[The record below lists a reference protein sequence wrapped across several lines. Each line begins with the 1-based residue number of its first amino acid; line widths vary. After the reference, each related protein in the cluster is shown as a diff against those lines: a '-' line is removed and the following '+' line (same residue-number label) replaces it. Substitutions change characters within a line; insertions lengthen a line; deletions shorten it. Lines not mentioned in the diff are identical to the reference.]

1 MKIVTVNNWCVLGLL
16 LITSGS
22 PALSQRSSSRSNSR
36 DRVLSDSP
44 SSSSGSS
51 THESVSSGDSIL
63 ARLYDRL
70 ATIVT
75 LDEQL
80 LKRLEALEYKITRI
94 EVSNQERYDA
104 IRAEVRELSR
114 RYQNVD
120 WILTKTEGSIEE
132 LKNEWDAVKGQWYH
146 VTGKNGLVTSGEFSD
161 RLNALATLLTS
172 TRLAVLRIEKELI
185 SSGQNITQLQSS
197 LREVSLS
204 QRNIPT
210 KSFLNNALL
219 GIKNQPVYAMMHP
232 NAARGNGEGSCEI
245 SVLPSSCKEAQK
257 RSGIIKV
264 EPSGHIRS
272 PFYVNCLEG
281 WTVIQHRDDG
291 GVNFYRTWSEYKHGF
306 GNIDG
311 EFWIGLDKLHEIT
324 SSRIHELLIHLE
336 DFEGETKI
344 AKYDSFAIGG
354 EKENYALIL
363 LGKYSGDAGDS
374 LSYHAGQKFSALDL
388 DNDSWVEGNCAQAH
402 TGGWW
407 YNACDTSNLNGRYL
421 GGEVP
426 DELRY
431 QGIYWNEFKG
441 ANYSL
446 KKVRMMIRPV
456 D

>member
-1 MKIVTVNNWCVLGLL
+1 MMKGALENRWCVLGLI
-16 LITSGS
+16 LIAVAVG
-22 PALSQRSSSRSNSR
+22 PGLCQRQQQRPSVR
-36 DRVLSDSP
+36 DRTYGDTTSPGSQTHDSI
-44 SSSSGSS
+44 G
-51 THESVSSGDSIL
+51 GDSIL

-114 RYQNVD
+114 RYQNFD
-120 WILTKTEGSIEE
+120 WILTKTEGTVEE
-132 LKNEWDAVKGQWYH
+132 LKGEWDAVKGSLYQ
-146 VTGKNGLVTSGEFSD
+146 VSGKGGGPVTSGEFSD
-161 RLNALATLLTS
+161 KLNALATLLTS
-172 TRLAVLRIEKELI
+172 TRLAVLRMEKEFI
-185 SSGQNITQLQSS
+185 TAGQNITELQQN
-197 LREVSLS
+197 LKDVSVS

-219 GIKNQPVYAMMHP
+219 AVKSPPVYAVMHP
-232 NAARGNGEGSCEI
+232 NGARGGSEGSCEV
-245 SVLPSSCKEAQK
+245 SLLPSSCKDAQK
-257 RSGIIKV
+257 RSGIIKIQ
-264 EPSGHIRS
+264 PSGHIHN

-291 GVNFYRTWSEYKHGF
+291 GVNFYRTWAEYKHGF
-306 GNIDG
+306 GNLDG

-336 DFEGETKI
+336 DFEGERRI

-354 EKENYALIL
+354 EKENYALVL

-446 KKVRMMIRPV
+446 KKVRMMIRPAE
-456 D
+456 